1 MAGRIN
7 MTISNV
13 NPFQALQEAQAIC
26 AQTLLNN
33 TCAKSGNFGAQKSGG
48 INPADDS
55 SNNVSAPSATSSV
68 GDSSN
73 TPANATAQA
82 CGLMAYL
89 ALLAQED
96 ANYEKQNGSPDT
108 AAETEIQ
115 NTIATLQ
122 SLQSTITDATIS
134 KDLQAALAVYAKDGI
149 GQSFDTDYMAFWNP
163 STGTPPLEDALNWM
177 QTNNFNPAAGNVS
190 PDVGFALSMLLLS
203 TALTP
208 DGQLG
213 NYEDLLNWI
222 GNPSGLGAGVP
233 TYLEQFLFLYADVNP
248 PAGMTAQ
255 SFRELIARILPPA
268 QSSTDAYGQFITQMQ
283 SQAANYVPMEWLNP
297 NSPQPIPTD
306 EWPEFLSTYWS
317 SFLGPY
323 FPN

>member
-1 MAGRIN
+1 
-7 MTISNV
+7 MTISNI
-13 NPFQALQEAQAIC
+13 NPFQAIQDAQAIC

-33 TCAKSGNFGAQKSGG
+33 ACAKAGNFGAQNRGG
-48 INPADDS
+48 GVNPADDS
-55 SNNVSAPSATSSV
+55 SNGVSAPSATNPV
-68 GDSSN
+68 GDSGD

-96 ANYEKQNGSPDT
+96 ANYIKQNGSPDT
-108 AAETEIQ
+108 AAETEMKD
-115 NTIATLQ
+115 TIATLQ

-134 KDLQAALAVYAKDGI
+134 KDLQAALAVYTKDGI

-177 QTNNFNPAAGNVS
+177 QTNNFNPAGQNVS

-213 NYEDLLNWI
+213 NYGDLLNWI
-222 GNPSGLGAGVP
+222 SNSSGLGAGVP
-233 TYLEQFLFLYADVNP
+233 AYLEQFLFLYADVNP

-283 SQAANYVPMEWLNP
+283 NDAANYVPMEWLNP
-297 NSPQPIPTD
+297 NDPQPIPTD
-306 EWPEFLSTYWS
+306 EWPEFLTTYWS